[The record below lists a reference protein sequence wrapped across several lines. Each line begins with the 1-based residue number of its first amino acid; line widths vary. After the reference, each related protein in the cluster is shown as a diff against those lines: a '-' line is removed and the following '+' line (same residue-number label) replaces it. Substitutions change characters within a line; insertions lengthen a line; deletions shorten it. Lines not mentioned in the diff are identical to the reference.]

1 MTGTGE
7 KDLRLIYGI
16 RALESM
22 LAHAPD
28 RLKEVWYLNPLKGPR
43 GELVQLAEARGVI
56 TVQKKKSA
64 MESLSADGLHQGI
77 IGLVEPNEYV
87 DWDGILRVPNPLIVA
102 FDQVTDPRNLGAA
115 LRSVDALGGTGAL
128 LTKNRCAR
136 LGPTVCKTSAGA
148 SELID
153 CALET
158 NLVRALKIARESD
171 VQIVGLAFGGVP
183 ISEVDFTQP
192 SVVVVGSEGRGI
204 RPSTRE
210 ACDQIV
216 TIPMVGKT
224 PSLNASVAV
233 SVIMYEA
240 MRQRSQFLAT
250 EN

>member
-1 MTGTGE
+1 MGTGE

-16 RALESM
+16 RAIESM
-22 LAHAPD
+22 LTHAPE
-28 RLKEVWYLNPLKGPR
+28 RLTEVWYLNPLKGPR
-43 GELVQLAEARGVI
+43 GDLVQLADARGVTTI
-56 TVQKKKSA
+56 QKKKSA

-77 IGLVEPNEYV
+77 IGLVEPNEYA
-87 DWDGILRVPNPLIVA
+87 DWHEMLQVPNPLIVA
-102 FDQVTDPRNLGAA
+102 FDQLTDPRNLGAA

-148 SELID
+148 SELVD

-158 NLVRALKIARESD
+158 NLVRALKTAGDSD
-171 VQIVGLAFGGVP
+171 LQIVGLAFGGVP
-183 ISEVDFTQP
+183 ITEVDFTLP
-192 SVVVVGSEGRGI
+192 TVIVVGSEGRGI
-204 RPSTRE
+204 RPSTRA

-233 SVIMYEA
+233 SVMMYEA
-240 MRQRSQFLAT
+240 MRQRSQFFSM
-250 EN
+250 ES